1 MLNSG
6 CLQRLF
12 AQTHNY
18 LSQIESYTRELL
30 RSKKYTV
37 EKQNEIQ
44 FNIDNTSLRLGYPT
58 HLSS

>member
-1 MLNSG
+1 MLSNG

-18 LSQIESYTRELL
+18 LTQIESYAKELVN
-30 RSKKYTV
+30 SKKRTV

-44 FNIDNTSLRLGYPT
+44 FNIYNISLRLGYEKV
-58 HLSS
+58 LI